1 VSESRPS
8 LDQTYFET
16 LYARLPDPWQFRTS
30 AYERRKYGATLDI
43 LPRARYGRALEVG
56 CSIGVFTRLLAERC
70 DGLLALDTSSRA
82 LAEAERDNADLG
94 HVEFRLATLPR
105 EFPGGQY
112 DLIVLSEV
120 LYYLCARDLAALADH
135 CLGALSPG
143 GHIVLCHW
151 LGETNYPLGGD
162 EAADLFVTR
171 VTPRLHPSM
180 SRRGPKYRLDLL
192 TSRPQDDGEAA
203 RPCGARKVSP
213 MASARRRA

>member
-1 VSESRPS
+1 MTAPRPS

-16 LYARLPDPWQFRTS
+16 LYARSPDPWEFRTS
-30 AYERRKYGATLDI
+30 LYERRKYRATVDI
-43 LPRARYGRALEVG
+43 LPRTRYRRALEVG

-120 LYYLCARDLAALADH
+120 LYYLARETSRRSRTIASTRYLLAA
-135 CLGALSPG
+135 
-143 GHIVLCHW
+143 
-151 LGETNYPLGGD
+151 
-162 EAADLFVTR
+162 
-171 VTPRLHPSM
+171 
-180 SRRGPKYRLDLL
+180 
-192 TSRPQDDGEAA
+192 TSCCATG
-203 RPCGARKVSP
+203 
-213 MASARRRA
+213 